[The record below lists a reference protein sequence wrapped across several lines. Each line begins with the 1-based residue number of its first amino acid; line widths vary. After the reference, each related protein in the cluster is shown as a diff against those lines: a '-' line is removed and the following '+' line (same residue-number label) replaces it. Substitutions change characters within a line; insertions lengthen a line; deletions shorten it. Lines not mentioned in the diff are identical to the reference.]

1 MADTKKYKLV
11 KNKGGKNKVVKI
23 YGVKK
28 QLYVKVKTRTL
39 YVVSKGKM
47 MKLSKYKQMKKTAN
61 ANKKTVKRKT
71 VKRKTVKRTRKIK
84 KTGGARGWTIDRY
97 LNLPFWDVGLVEDLY
112 EDHNIQGIRTARFTI
127 DLVVLQNIF
136 PDHINNPYQANS
148 FRAMRENQAKVL
160 KDWIAI
166 YYLPGVRLGAND
178 LRKSYIKSQLLH
190 EDIEFY
196 NKVVELE
203 NQRNNGGY

>member
-71 VKRKTVKRTRKIK
+71 VKRKTVKRKTVKRTRKIK
-84 KTGGARGWTIDRY
+84 KTGGER
-97 LNLPFWDVGLVEDLY
+97 VGLY
-112 EDHNIQGIRTARFTI
+112 SNI
-127 DLVVLQNIF
+127 
-136 PDHINNPYQANS
+136 
-148 FRAMRENQAKVL
+148 
-160 KDWIAI
+160 
-166 YYLPGVRLGAND
+166 
-178 LRKSYIKSQLLH
+178 
-190 EDIEFY
+190 
-196 NKVVELE
+196 
-203 NQRNNGGY
+203 